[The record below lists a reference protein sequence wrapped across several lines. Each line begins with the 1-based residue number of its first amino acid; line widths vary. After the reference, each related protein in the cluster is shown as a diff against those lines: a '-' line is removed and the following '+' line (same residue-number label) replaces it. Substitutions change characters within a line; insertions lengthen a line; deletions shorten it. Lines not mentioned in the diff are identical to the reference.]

1 MSNTNFD
8 VEKKISY
15 NKEQY
20 RHYIPYFQVA
30 FPYYEYVTKRST
42 THYSWDPDR
51 WRPIA
56 VPDVLRPYTR
66 LEECYSYSYAIYD
79 AFISFDDES
88 EEEVQFVW
96 FRISDESRSEAYN
109 KKPGS
114 TEWLDV
120 VNYSGVYSKC
130 YFRNPHRSQYGGR
143 FLSDSCKVR
152 TQYITPAAYEV
163 TLNNSGYIPLSDQ
176 TFNCSTVK
184 KNCKVQYPNQQATVY
199 YKKSTE
205 ENYHILGLLDGV
217 TVTGS
222 WSNTKVHANIPIEV
236 GFTYNIRIQLETDSY
251 SGSPPQRMAAK
262 TNTAN
267 FKVTDS
273 TPVTTC
279 VSPNGIYTKGQVEF
293 IWSHAT
299 EYGTPQYAVDL
310 QYKLSNAQSWTW
322 LWNHTPGGGNVYHL
336 DNLNVSGVY
345 QWRVR
350 TYNIL
355 DQHGDWAEATFINN
369 LPAEAPWNLA
379 ISTKGRPVF
388 EWTSV
393 QQKAYQVQI
402 LRNDSIVYDS
412 GAIYNGQNSHIIN
425 RFFDDD
431 TAYTGRVRIYNEIG
445 NVSPWASIGYQQ
457 PEVQD
462 VEFEVYQYVDG
473 GAQIVITHND
483 IFAYYYIQRNG
494 KTIGKTYE
502 DVFLDKFAVGTTNY
516 SVVGVTSEEYSDIKE
531 QGIRLTYPQA
541 TIVTLGGSPYRVNRR
556 VNKGFEIST
565 NNEAEVNTT
574 KFIGDPTPSHFFN
587 GMNVKTFQVSF
598 FDDNEIL
605 PNLIGKVVFYA
616 DNFGNGG
623 YCVVSSYEK
632 TDSFAQ
638 TSSGIYANE
647 VVLTLEATNYDD
659 SIEYD
664 V

>member
-15 NKEQY
+15 NKETY

-30 FPYYEYVTKRST
+30 FPYYEYKTRRNTSQ
-42 THYSWDPDR
+42 YSWIHIP
-51 WRPIA
+51 
-56 VPDVLRPYTR
+56 VPDVLRPYVSAT
-66 LEECYSYSYAIYD
+66 ECESYSYAIYD

-96 FRISDESRSEAYN
+96 YRISYESRSAAYN
-109 KKPGS
+109 KKPAN

-120 VNYSGVYSKC
+120 VNTSGVYARC
-130 YFRNPHRSQYGGR
+130 YFRNPHRSQLGGR
-143 FLSDSCKVR
+143 FLAETCRVR
-152 TQYITPAAYEV
+152 SQYITPAVYEV
-163 TLNNSGYIPLSDQ
+163 TLNNSGYVPLTNQ

-184 KNCKVQYPNQQATVY
+184 KNCRIQYPNEQATVY

-205 ENYHILGLLDGV
+205 SSYHILGLLDGV
-217 TVTGS
+217 TVSGS
-222 WSNTKVHANIPIEV
+222 WSNTKVHANIPMEA
-236 GFTYNIRIQLETDSY
+236 GYTYNVKIQLETDDV
-251 SGSPPQRMAAK
+251 SGSPPERMAAM
-262 TNTAN
+262 TNVSN

-279 VSPNGIYTKGQVEF
+279 VSPNGVYTKGQVTF

-310 QYKLSNAQSWTW
+310 QFRSNGASSWSWILNHEITSINTYALSLVDFN
-322 LWNHTPGGGNVYHL
+322 
-336 DNLNVSGVY
+336 GVF

-355 DQHGDWAEATFINN
+355 DQHGDWAEATFINS
-369 LPAEAPWNLA
+369 LPAVAPYNLT

-388 EWTSV
+388 EWTST
-393 QQKAYQVQI
+393 QQKAYQVQV
-402 LRNDSIVYDS
+402 LRNKTIVYDS
-412 GAIYNGQNSHIIN
+412 GAVYNGQNSHIIN
-425 RFFDDD
+425 RYFDDD
-431 TAYTGRVRIYNEIG
+431 TAYTGRVRIYNELG

-457 PEVQD
+457 PEVED
-462 VEFEVYQYVDG
+462 VEFEVYQYSEG
-473 GAQIVITHND
+473 GAQIVMTHND
-483 IFAYYYIQRNG
+483 LFTHYYIQRNG
-494 KTIGKTYE
+494 KVIGRTY
-502 DVFLDKFAVGTTNY
+502 DDIYLDKFAVGTTNY
-516 SVVGVTSEEYSDIKE
+516 SVVGVTSDDYSDIKE
-531 QGIRLTYPQA
+531 QGIRLVYPQA
-541 TIVTLGGSPYRVNRR
+541 TIVTLGGAPYRVNRR
-556 VNKGFEIST
+556 VNKAFEVST

-574 KFIGDPTPSHFFN
+574 KFIGDTTPSHFFN

-605 PNLIGKVVFYA
+605 PELIGKVVFYA

-638 TSSGIYANE
+638 TSTGIYANE

-659 SIEYD
+659 SIEYEL
-664 V
+664 